1 MLNFVLNICLMLRS
15 ALIHYAAIRYALP
28 LSSCCGML
36 LPSPSS
42 PPPPP
47 PRADPPP
54 HLACLQALSQRR
66 PLCVRMYYSSS
77 SFAPTT
83 IDNDT
88 IQPQTALCCSPRES
102 CNSRKALKLKNVMVF
117 CALLCSPLLC
127 SSCCIILLLITLGI
141 FSFVLGTLNRNSS
154 NLYFGILIK
163 DQQEQQHHQ
172 QQQLHANN
180 LLVGISLASCL
191 SVSLSVHV
199 ILTNT
204 TTPPT
209 KPPRKH
215 LLDHTHTHGLESPYP
230 PPVIL

>member
-1 MLNFVLNICLMLRS
+1 MLRS
-15 ALIHYAAIRYALP
+15 ALIHYGVIRSALP

-36 LPSPSS
+36 LP
-42 PPPPP
+42 PPLPPL
-47 PRADPPP
+47 ADPPP

-117 CALLCSPLLC
+117 CAPLCSPLLC
-127 SSCCIILLLITLGI
+127 SSCCIILLLITSGI

-191 SVSLSVHV
+191 SVCLCMLSLQIPQHHPLSHPENTSSITHIHTWFEIAVSSSGYIV
-199 ILTNT
+199 TFNEILN
-204 TTPPT
+204 
-209 KPPRKH
+209 KY
-215 LLDHTHTHGLESPYP
+215 LS
-230 PPVIL
+230 